1 MSKYQALNRFFK
13 AQVTDFLR
21 MTFDEVE
28 KEAGFKLPASA
39 RLHQA
44 WWANDRARHV
54 QAKAWLDAGYESEQV
69 DMKAARL
76 VFRRVA
82 AEKQSPLGRP
92 GGMSD
97 PAREY
102 KPAEPAEKKPRRH
115 PAFGALKGTFTI
127 DPSWDLTQ
135 PSLDLDELA
144 EIEANIQRTADL
156 IEAGLSRKPK

>member
-1 MSKYQALNRFFK
+1 MGKYTKLHQFFQT
-13 AQVTDFLR
+13 QVSDFVR

-28 KEAGFKLPASA
+28 QEAGFTLPASA

-54 QAKAWLDAGYESEQV
+54 QAKAWLDAGFESEQV
-69 DMKAARL
+69 DMKAGRL
-76 VFRRVA
+76 VFKRVV
-82 AEKQSPLGRP
+82 AERPSPLGKP

-97 PAREY
+97 PGREY
-102 KPAEPAEKKPRRH
+102 KQAESLEKKPRRH